1 MNSAI
6 ALFFASLVSGM
17 LSLADFRP
25 TFSDVMQ
32 ILTGVALE
40 AEENATRPDK
50 TQQVYGTQ
58 PATAKCLKHQ
68 SVATK
73 MTEPDCPNLL
83 SNSRG

>member
-25 TFSDVMQ
+25 AFSDVVQ
-32 ILTGVALE
+32 ILTGVELD
-40 AEENATRPDK
+40 AEENTTTSDD
-50 TQQVYGTQ
+50 TQQVYRPQ
-58 PATAKCLKHQ
+58 PATAKCLKRQ

-73 MTEPDCPNLL
+73 TTQPDCPNLTL
-83 SNSRG
+83 NARG